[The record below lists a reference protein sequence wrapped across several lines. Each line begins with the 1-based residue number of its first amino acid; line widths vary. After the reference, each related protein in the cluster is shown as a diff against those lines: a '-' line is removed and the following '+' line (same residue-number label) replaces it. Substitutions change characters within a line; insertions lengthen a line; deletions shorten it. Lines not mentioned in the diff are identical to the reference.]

1 MPEILLNSGFLQKEI
16 NAFLASIIGSLITP
30 GSEVSTVNYLRNNS
44 ALDEILDSDF
54 SNLHKNRLYK
64 ISDLLL
70 KNQSAIESHL

>member
-1 MPEILLNSGFLQKEI
+1 MQKEI
-16 NAFLASIIGSLITP
+16 NAFLASIIGRLITP